1 MNEIIM
7 KEITKAAKL
16 LDMSEEDVLAKFNDI
31 CTQNTIDMAKEELLA
46 RGLFRQW
53 FSSVKSMQK
62 KSTTT
67 TSGGFFKNAFGFFVA
82 LDEARDMME
91 MSRTRITNEYRRDSE
106 VTYNLGKVAV
116 CTKIVDNV
124 INSEHEVTNG
134 FEIRMMR
141 KGEEVVKV
149 LSSLPTN
156 HVELDNGQFIVPIDT
171 TEMYGTTRN
180 TNFNKPLPKSEFR
193 RSGVFI
199 GEVDGV
205 MGKYFFNYKGVHT
218 KDFNPRTFEFVHFI
232 CILNSR
238 DATKI
243 HGATDKTLASLV
255 YNVDLNEDDENYIN
269 VTIDMQDELMS
280 RSENNYCALIDLD
293 RYHSSVNDKVYA
305 DRFVFTDGTVS
316 SVNLNATANGNRIVN
331 VTDLNADFDYS
342 DGFNNGTTCWIP
354 AHMNIDF
361 GIGSQVIVVGR
372 TSQGTD
378 EDGNLRPI
386 SINVN
391 GLLVMDK
398 RGGDVSHEEVVEDN
412 LDWF

>member
-1 MNEIIM
+1 MDEIIM
-7 KEITKAAKL
+7 KEITKAAEV
-16 LDMSEEDVLAKFNDI
+16 LDMSQDDVLAKFNDI
-31 CTQNTIDMAKEELLA
+31 CTQNNIDMAKEELLA

-53 FSSVKSMQK
+53 FTSVKTMQK
-62 KSTTT
+62 KAPTTT
-67 TSGGFFKNAFGFFVA
+67 TGGFFKNAFGFFVA

-91 MSRTRITNEYRRDSE
+91 MSRTRITNEYRRDAE

-116 CTKIVDNV
+116 CTVV
-124 INSEHEVTNG
+124 ENG
-134 FEIRMMR
+134 VEIRMMR
-141 KGEEVVKV
+141 KGEEVIKV

-171 TEMYGTTRN
+171 TEMYGTTPN

-218 KDFNPRTFEFVHFI
+218 KDFNPKTFEFVHFI

-243 HGATDKTLASLV
+243 HGATDKTLASLM
-255 YNVDLNEDDENYIN
+255 YNSDLDDADEKKIN
-269 VTIDMQDELMS
+269 VSVNMQDELMA

-293 RYHSSVNDKVYA
+293 RYHSSVTEKVYA
-305 DRFVFTDGTVS
+305 DRFVFTDG
-316 SVNLNATANGNRIVN
+316 
-331 VTDLNADFDYS
+331 
-342 DGFNNGTTCWIP
+342 
-354 AHMNIDF
+354 
-361 GIGSQVIVVGR
+361 
-372 TSQGTD
+372 
-378 EDGNLRPI
+378 
-386 SINVN
+386 NVN
-391 GLLVMDK
+391 GVLVMDK

>member
-1 MNEIIM
+1 MKMDEIIM
-7 KEITKAAKL
+7 KEITKAAEV
-16 LDMSEEDVLAKFNDI
+16 LDMSQDDVLAKFNDI
-31 CTQNTIDMAKEELLA
+31 CTQNNIDMAKEELLA

-53 FSSVKSMQK
+53 FTSVKTMQK
-62 KSTTT
+62 KAPTTT
-67 TSGGFFKNAFGFFVA
+67 TGGFFKNAFGFFVA

-91 MSRTRITNEYRRDSE
+91 MSRTRITNEYRRDAE

-116 CTKIVDNV
+116 CTVV
-124 INSEHEVTNG
+124 ENG
-134 FEIRMMR
+134 VEIRMMR
-141 KGEEVVKV
+141 KGEEVIKV

-171 TEMYGTTRN
+171 TEMYGTTPN

-218 KDFNPRTFEFVHFI
+218 KDFNPKTFEFVHFI

-243 HGATDKTLASLV
+243 HGATDKTLASLM
-255 YNVDLNEDDENYIN
+255 YNSDLDDADEKKIN
-269 VTIDMQDELMS
+269 VSVNMQDELMA

-293 RYHSSVNDKVYA
+293 RYHSSVTEKVYA

-361 GIGSQVIVVGR
+361 GIGSQITIVGR